1 MSNQTVNQLEK
12 NAANQS
18 LSLLDKKSMDLLTIK
33 SLFSY
38 ELETPVGRLL
48 CVTDDS
54 HLFLLEF
61 MDKAGLEREL
71 KQLEEHYQAKVIEG
85 KEVSKIMV
93 LVKDQL
99 NDYFTGRSTSF
110 DVPLRLT
117 GTAFQKNVW
126 QQLLEIPYGKVA
138 SYLEIAR
145 QLGDPH
151 LVRAIGGANGANKI
165 AIIIPCHRV
174 IASSGSIG
182 GYSGG
187 VERKQWLLE
196 LEGAP

>member
-18 LSLLDKKSMDLLTIK
+18 LSLLDKKTVEQPVLRWLYSQ
-33 SLFSY
+33 

-61 MDKAGLEREL
+61 MDKVGLQKKV
-71 KQLEEHYQAKVIEG
+71 KQLEDYYQVKVIEG
-85 KEVSKIMV
+85 GGTSKIML
-93 LVKDQL
+93 LVKAQL
-99 NDYFTGRSTSF
+99 KDYFTGHSTAF
-110 DVPLRLT
+110 DVPLQLT
-117 GTAFQKNVW
+117 GTAFQKSVW

-174 IASSGSIG
+174 ITSSGSIG

-196 LEGAP
+196 LEGSL